1 MTENGDEDD
10 DGPGAQRLCATCIGE
25 PFLKKIVR
33 KEGEVAPCGFCS
45 RGKGRTFSL
54 EQLANRIEAA
64 FADHYVRTSDQ
75 PDEMESLAQRHGGR
89 DWYRHGEPVNEAIQ
103 MAALIDEPPA
113 TVIATILAARHNTF
127 VTGDPEEEQEF
138 DAESYY
144 ERLEVTED
152 DHFHDDWARFERS
165 LKSETRFFSRTAE
178 AVLSDIFSGIGE
190 ARTRHGSSV
199 IRDAGPGTA
208 LTHLFRARTFQSQE
222 RLKHALGRPDL
233 EVGPPPSLLA
243 HPGRMNARGVPVFYG
258 ATDER
263 IAIAEVRPPVGADVI
278 LAQFEIVR
286 PLRLLDVA
294 ALGTVF
300 VEGSIFDPTLAGRS
314 KRAVFLQTLST
325 RISRP
330 VMPDA
335 EDFEYLVTQV
345 MADYLA
351 DHPDLDLDGI
361 LFPSVQSRT
370 KGANVIL
377 FHKASRT
384 ALLDLPEGTRFE
396 TWKYA
401 GYDPEEPEPTPPEW
415 TVTEETPKLPA
426 SIDPVFHDPVD
437 RLPSS
442 ITESWFDEDSDP
454 RPITLEIDPNSLAV
468 HHVTGVRFTTSKAAV
483 HRTRLLKTEP
493 DF

>member
-1 MTENGDEDD
+1 MTDNDD

-33 KEGEVAPCGFCS
+33 QEGRVALCCFCS
-45 RGKGRTFSL
+45 RGKDRTFSL
-54 EQLANRIEAA
+54 KQVADRIEAA
-64 FADHYVRTSDQ
+64 FADHYIRTSDQ
-75 PDEMESLAQRHGGR
+75 PDELESLAQRHGGR

-113 TVIATILAARHNTF
+113 TVIAEILAERYDTF
-127 VTGDPEEEQEF
+127 VPGDPEEEQEF
-138 DAESYY
+138 DSESYY

-178 AVLSDIFSGIGE
+178 AVLSDIFSGIAE
-190 ARTRHGSSV
+190 ARTRHGDSV
-199 IRDAGPGTA
+199 ISGAGPGTV
-208 LTHLFRARTFQSQE
+208 LTRLFRARPFQSQE
-222 RLKHALGRPDL
+222 RLEQALARPDL
-233 EVGPPPSLLA
+233 EVGPPPSPLA
-243 HPGRMNARGVPVFYG
+243 RPGRMNARGVPVFYG

-263 IAIAEVRPPVGADVI
+263 IAMAEVRPPVGADVVV
-278 LAQFEIVR
+278 AQFVIVR

-314 KRAVFLQTLST
+314 KRAVFLKTLSARVT
-325 RISRP
+325 RP

-335 EDFEYLVTQV
+335 EDFEYLVTQA

-370 KGANVIL
+370 KGANVVL

-384 ALLDLPEGTRFE
+384 ALLDLPDGT
-396 TWKYA
+396 TV
-401 GYDPEEPEPTPPEW
+401 EPGNTPDTIRRIRSRRRRCGRSPRRRRCQRPPLIRPQTIRW
-415 TVTEETPKLPA
+415 RASPA
-426 SIDPVFHDPVD
+426 SSPDAG
-437 RLPSS
+437 S
-442 ITESWFDEDSDP
+442 T
-454 RPITLEIDPNSLAV
+454 
-468 HHVTGVRFTTSKAAV
+468 
-483 HRTRLLKTEP
+483 RTATHGRSA
-493 DF
+493 